1 MIRDSKNK
9 IDQLKNNKIVKENIA
24 TNYVFTFCIK
34 INNNFISNLQVLKN
48 MYIIYLYNI
57 HIINNVKLFCTF
69 E

>member
-9 IDQLKNNKIVKENIA
+9 IDLLKNSKIVKENIA
-24 TNYVFTFCIK
+24 TNYVFTFYIK
-34 INNNFISNLQVLKN
+34 INNNFISNLQVLRN

-57 HIINNVKLFCTF
+57 PIINNMKLFCTF